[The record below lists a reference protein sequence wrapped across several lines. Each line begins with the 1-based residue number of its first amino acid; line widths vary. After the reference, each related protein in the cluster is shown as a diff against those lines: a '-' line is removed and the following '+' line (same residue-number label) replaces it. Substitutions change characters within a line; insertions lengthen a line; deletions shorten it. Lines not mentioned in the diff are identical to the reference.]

1 MSFTRRHLI
10 TASAAGGAAA
20 ALAACGGD
28 DSPEPSAERDTELL
42 QQALDAQATLLGVT
56 RFAETQRLAGRIGAA
71 VALFAEQAAD
81 HVDEIST
88 LIEDAGGEALVEES
102 EAPDAESAVE
112 AIAIALEDAVAAGHD
127 IVADLSTVD
136 SRRTIYAVIADDAA
150 QLAAVRGVLGE
161 DQAPVAFVTGGSEP
175 PLTAAPAAEEAED
188 E

>member
-28 DSPEPSAERDTELL
+28 DSPEPSAERDAELL
-42 QQALDAQATLLGVT
+42 QQALNAQATLLGVA
-56 RFAETQRLAGRIGAA
+56 RFAETQRLAGRIDEA

-102 EAPDAESAVE
+102 QAPQAESAVE
-112 AIAIALEDAVAAGHD
+112 AVGIALEDAIAAGHD
-127 IVADLSTVD
+127 TVADLSTVD
-136 SRRTIYAVIADDAA
+136 ARRTLYAVIADDAG
-150 QLAAVRGVLGE
+150 QLAAVRGFLGE
-161 DQAPVAFVTGGSEP
+161 DQAPVAFVTGGAEP
-175 PLTAAPAAEEAED
+175 PLAAAPAAEEAGD